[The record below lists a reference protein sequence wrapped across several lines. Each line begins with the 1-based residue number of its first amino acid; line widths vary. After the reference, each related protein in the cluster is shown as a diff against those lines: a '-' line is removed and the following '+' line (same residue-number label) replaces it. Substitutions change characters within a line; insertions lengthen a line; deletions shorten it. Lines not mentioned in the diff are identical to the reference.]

1 VVRTDPRVGRV
12 AFENVSFGYGD
23 SDAPVLSDVSFVAE
37 PGQTIAILGA
47 TGSGKSSLVNLIPRF
62 YDVTS
67 GRVTLDGE
75 DVQSIPQDVLRRD
88 VGIALQESFLFSGTI
103 RDNIAYG
110 KPDLSD
116 EEVGEAALA
125 AQADEF
131 VRLLPDA
138 YNSPVEQRGANFSG
152 GQRQRLA
159 IARALAPKPKVDP
172 LAKILEKDKEDL
184 VKPAKPN
191 FDRNAIAKF
200 INQTKASAD
209 PAPTGATALG
219 LPDAHAERLSP
230 SLAAAIDGW
239 LKDAYDSCW
248 APPPT
253 LPEGERYVAEV
264 TVEFNPD
271 GSLAAAPQLVN
282 PPSDPAWRA
291 HAESALRAVLKCNPL
306 RVPPEFAPYFQQ
318 WRSKTIHFDP
328 ENAMG

>member
-1 VVRTDPRVGRV
+1 MSDQPTKAGLYASAAMHAALLGFLIFGF
-12 AFENVSFGYGD
+12 AFAPSVEDAGD
-23 SDAPVLSDVSFVAE
+23 SIPVEAVTQNQFNEIMKGERDAKPMKEPPPAPPQRQAAVEPPPAPTPPPPPPPPPDHKTADAPPPPPS
-37 PGQTIAILGA
+37 P
-47 TGSGKSSLVNLIPRF
+47 PP
-62 YDVTS
+62 
-67 GRVTLDGE
+67 
-75 DVQSIPQDVLRRD
+75 PQ
-88 VGIALQESFLFSGTI
+88 A
-103 RDNIAYG
+103 
-110 KPDLSD
+110 KPDEPPPPAPPPKPTA
-116 EEVGEAALA
+116 EEAPTPTPATP
-125 AQADEF
+125 
-131 VRLLPDA
+131 VRPRET
-138 YNSPVEQRGANFSG
+138 PP
-152 GQRQRLA
+152 
-159 IARALAPKPKVDP
+159 PKPKVDP